1 MQQLSD
7 KIYFIPG
14 RHRAVYPFCNSIYID
29 DEIRAV
35 IDPSSDRKVLAEIKN
50 VQLAILSHFH
60 SDHAREIRAL
70 PSAKIAIHDSE
81 ADVFSDLKKLVGLIF
96 FEDESRAAVESW
108 LADTERIMKIDGWQR
123 PVAMR
128 LQDGDE
134 INLGKTKIKV
144 IHTPGHT
151 IGHCCFWFAEPEILF
166 SADIDLSDFGP
177 WYGNACSDLS
187 SLDNSLEK
195 LKAYKPRLVVT
206 GHDMGLVPGEDFSAR
221 LDRFRAVIITRE
233 NKLLDAL
240 SSPKTLD
247 EIVDLGIIYGEFLAR
262 SPAALRPIEKRMI
275 RHHLRWLEQKGRAR
289 VESDYWRLVT
299 P

>member
-1 MQQLSD
+1 M
-7 KIYFIPG
+7 
-14 RHRAVYPFCNSIYID
+14 
-29 DEIRAV
+29 
-35 IDPSSDRKVLAEIKN
+35 
-50 VQLAILSHFH
+50 
-60 SDHAREIRAL
+60 
-70 PSAKIAIHDSE
+70 
-81 ADVFSDLKKLVGLIF
+81 GLIF

-195 LKAYKPRLVVT
+195 LKAYKPRLVV
-206 GHDMGLVPGEDFSAR
+206 
-221 LDRFRAVIITRE
+221 IITRE